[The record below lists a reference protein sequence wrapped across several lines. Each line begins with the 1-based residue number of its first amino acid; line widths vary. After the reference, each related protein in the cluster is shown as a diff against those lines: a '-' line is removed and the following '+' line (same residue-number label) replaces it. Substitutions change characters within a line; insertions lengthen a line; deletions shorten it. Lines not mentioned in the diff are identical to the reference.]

1 VFLCGVPSVSRR
13 SRSMP
18 SAGIFP
24 DRAAVAANLRKNP
37 RPIFSPV
44 DGLPGELRSGTP
56 SPNATRALLP
66 TIACWRLRALSVQR
80 AGQRARCCCFGAAR
94 TDRPR
99 LRRRRHQ
106 NAGCIAVSHLD
117 RRLERR
123 TGSCKTVAHGFAEAR
138 SALEP
143 DEGQA
148 GKVGRG
154 DDWLFGERML
164 MRPHADH
171 LAGVNHFMGD
181 ARVMRQAERE
191 AELGDVAE
199 HAFDDAFTA
208 PHIEEHPCLRTS
220 AQKAR
225 QSGWNDAVGERRSRH
240 DRQMPGAVLA
250 QIAHA
255 ILACSAKIASLS
267 LCSAIASAV
276 GNSRL
281 LTRSACA
288 SMVFSALLTAGCES
302 ANSSAAATVVRWQMT
317 ARRISSWRRF
327 I

>member
-1 VFLCGVPSVSRR
+1 METLHSADDELDRLRAWRDHGRRGIQIQELEGVFLCGVPSVSRR

-37 RPIFSPV
+37 PPIFSPV

-94 TDRPR
+94 TNRPR
-99 LRRRRHQ
+99 LRRRRHRRQ

-164 MRPHADH
+164 MRQHADH

-181 ARVMRQAERE
+181 AR
-191 AELGDVAE
+191 GDA
-199 HAFDDAFTA
+199 
-208 PHIEEHPCLRTS
+208 
-220 AQKAR
+220 
-225 QSGWNDAVGERRSRH
+225 SGRARSR
-240 DRQMPGAVLA
+240 
-250 QIAHA
+250 
-255 ILACSAKIASLS
+255 
-267 LCSAIASAV
+267 
-276 GNSRL
+276 
-281 LTRSACA
+281 
-288 SMVFSALLTAGCES
+288 
-302 ANSSAAATVVRWQMT
+302 
-317 ARRISSWRRF
+317 ARRRGSARLR
-327 I
+327 